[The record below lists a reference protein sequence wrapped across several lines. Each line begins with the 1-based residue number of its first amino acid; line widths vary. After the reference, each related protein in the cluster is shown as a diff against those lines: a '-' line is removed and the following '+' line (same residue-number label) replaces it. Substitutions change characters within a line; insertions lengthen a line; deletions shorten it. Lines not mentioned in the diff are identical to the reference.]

1 MSLTKRQLE
10 AAKLIAEGYLTQREI
25 AERLD
30 VREETISRWKKQE
43 EFQQAIENFTAEM
56 KKDLERKLMSMAP
69 EALRQLQ
76 KLLNA
81 KSELVRLQAIK
92 DILDRLDVKPANKQD
107 IDLKTDMEIVVKL
120 PDDLTADEQ

>member
-1 MSLTKRQLE
+1 MGLTKKQME

-25 AERLD
+25 AERVD

-43 EFQQAIENFTAEM
+43 EFRQAIEEFTTEM
-56 KKDLERKLMSMAP
+56 KKDIERKLMSMAP
-69 EALRQLQ
+69 EALRQLR

-81 KSELVRLQAIK
+81 KSELVRLQTVK
-92 DILDRLDVKPANKQD
+92 DILDRLDIRPAEKQD

-120 PDDLTADEQ
+120 PDDLATDEK